1 MSDSELATRRVN
13 TSDFVK
19 TQCKT
24 CAAGQTITRLG
35 TAAHGA
41 GKGTYCLL
49 LREWMTDAEGNG
61 TISDCD
67 RFEEKE
73 QQRESVSVID

>member
-1 MSDSELATRRVN
+1 MTDLEPPVLSGSM
-13 TSDFVK
+13 SDFVK
-19 TQCKT
+19 THCQT
-24 CAAGQTITRLG
+24 CAAGQTITRIA

-61 TISDCD
+61 MISGCD
-67 RFEEKE
+67 RFEPKE
-73 QQRESVSVID
+73 DQPRN

>member
-1 MSDSELATRRVN
+1 MSDSEQATLPASM
-13 TSDFVK
+13 SDFVR
-19 TQCKT
+19 TRCRI
-24 CAAGQTITRLG
+24 CAAGQTITRIQS
-35 TAAHGA
+35 AAHGA

-67 RFEEKE
+67 RFEEKGATG
-73 QQRESVSVID
+73 